1 MLIVDS
7 VSNGTYL
14 YLTLAHKQCICVT
27 VILDIYFYSQV
38 RFLVGCNLQRGSDL
52 PKVTGSESDRR
63 SCQTGSPDP

>member
-38 RFLVGCNLQRGSDL
+38 PLGS
-52 PKVTGSESDRR
+52 VF
-63 SCQTGSPDP
+63 SPCI